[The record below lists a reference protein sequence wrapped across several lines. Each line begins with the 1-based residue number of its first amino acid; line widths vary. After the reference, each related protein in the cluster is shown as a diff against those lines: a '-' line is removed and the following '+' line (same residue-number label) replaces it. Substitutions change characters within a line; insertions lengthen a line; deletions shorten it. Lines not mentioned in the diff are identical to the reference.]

1 MDNYFSEKTLLVLGT
16 NVGSVDIVNYARAH
30 GAHTIVADYL
40 TPDKSPAKLVADE
53 HILLSTENIP
63 ELTQLIKTRH
73 IDGVLAGVSEFN
85 LLKAQELCIQNGL
98 PFYCNRQQWD
108 TIENKV
114 LFRDLCDQ
122 YGVPTPR
129 TLFKGDAEMA
139 SAPYTPPVVVK
150 PDDSNSSRGVTFCT
164 DNESQADAIAQ
175 ASRLSSG
182 HRVIVEEFFQGDEFT
197 AHYIVNHGKAFLACI
212 DNRFPAALHDAKTT
226 IPIAR
231 VYPCRYAD
239 RSMEKVNP
247 RVVSMIES
255 LGLEC
260 AVIFVQGLYNKE
272 SGRFAIF
279 EGGLRCAGE
288 AAYRITGYL
297 YGVNFLHN
305 LVDYSLLGHSARPVA
320 ESLPTGDN
328 RVACVLSFAA
338 RGGTIASIT
347 GVEQVTEQL
356 PSLIHFEQRYNVG
369 DTLPV
374 GDTLRQIVLRF
385 TLVCDNLNQ
394 LKQQIDLIN
403 TGVSVRDAAGNDLC
417 VRFDSSQL
425 LA

>member
-1 MDNYFSEKTLLVLGT
+1 MEQYFNGKTLLVLGS
-16 NVGSVDIVNYARAH
+16 NVGSVEIVHYARAH
-30 GAHTIVADYL
+30 GAHTIVADYFE
-40 TPDKSPAKLVADE
+40 PEKSAAKLVADE
-53 HILLSTENIP
+53 HALISTADVPQLE
-63 ELTQLIKTRH
+63 QLIKARH
-73 IDGVLAGVSEFN
+73 IDGVLAGISEFN
-85 LLKAQELCIQNGL
+85 LLKAQELCRLLGL

-114 LFRDLCDQ
+114 LFRDLCQ
-122 YGVPTPR
+122 RHGVPAPR
-129 TLFKGDAEMA
+129 TLFKGDSSLAT
-139 SAPYTPPVVVK
+139 APYRPPVVVK

-182 HRVIVEEFFQGDEFT
+182 HRVIVEEFFQGEEFT
-197 AHYIVNHGKAFLACI
+197 AHYLVDHGKAFLACI
-212 DNRFPAALHDAKTT
+212 DNRFPAALHNAKTT

-239 RSMEKVNP
+239 RYMEKVNP

-288 AAYRITGYL
+288 AAYRITDHL

-369 DTLPV
+369 DTLPE

-394 LKQQIDLIN
+394 LKQHIDLIN

>member
-1 MDNYFSEKTLLVLGT
+1 MEQYFNGKTLLVLGS
-16 NVGSVDIVNYARAH
+16 NVGSVEIVHYARAH
-30 GAHTIVADYL
+30 GAHTIVADYFE
-40 TPDKSPAKLVADE
+40 PEKSAAKLVADE
-53 HILLSTENIP
+53 HALISTADVPQLE
-63 ELTQLIKTRH
+63 QLIKARH
-73 IDGVLAGVSEFN
+73 IDGVLAGISEFN
-85 LLKAQELCIQNGL
+85 LLKAQELCRQLGL
-98 PFYCNRQQWD
+98 PFYCNRRQWD

-114 LFRDLCDQ
+114 LFRDLCDR

-139 SAPYTPPVVVK
+139 SAPYRPPVVVK

-182 HRVIVEEFFQGDEFT
+182 HRVIVEEFFQGEEFT
-197 AHYIVNHGKAFLACI
+197 AHYLVDHGKAFLACI

-239 RSMEKVNP
+239 RYMEKVNP

-288 AAYRITGYL
+288 AAYRITDYL

-305 LVDYSLLGHSARPVA
+305 LVDYSLLGHSAKPVA
-320 ESLPTGDN
+320 ESLPTDDN

-369 DTLPV
+369 VTLPE

-394 LKQQIDLIN
+394 LKQHIDLIN

>member
-1 MDNYFSEKTLLVLGT
+1 MEQYFNGKKLLVLGS
-16 NVGSVDIVNYARAH
+16 NIGSVEIVNYAKAH
-30 GAHTIVADYL
+30 GAHTIVADYFE
-40 TPDKSPAKLVADE
+40 PEKSAAKRVADE
-53 HILLSTENIP
+53 QAFISTANVTELS
-63 ELTQLIKTRH
+63 QLIKTRH
-73 IDGVLAGVSEFN
+73 IDGVLAGISEFN
-85 LLKAQELCIQNGL
+85 LLKAQELCMRNGL

-114 LFRDLCDQ
+114 LFRDLCERH
-122 YGVPTPR
+122 GVPTPR
-129 TLFKGDAEMA
+129 TLFKGDAGLA
-139 SAPYTPPVVVK
+139 SAPYCPPVVVK
-150 PDDSNSSRGVTFCT
+150 PDDSNSSRGVAFCI

-175 ASRLSSG
+175 AARLSSDN
-182 HRVIVEEFFQGDEFT
+182 RVIIEEFFQGEEFT
-197 AHYIVNHGKAFLACI
+197 AHYMVNHGKAFLACI
-212 DNRFPAALHDAKTT
+212 DNRFPVALHDDKTT

-239 RSMEKVNP
+239 RYMEKVNP

-260 AVIFVQGLYNKE
+260 AVIFVQGLYDKNSE
-272 SGRFAIF
+272 RFAIF

-288 AAYRITGYL
+288 AAYRITDHL

-305 LVDYSLLGHSARPVA
+305 LVDYSLLGTTARPSM
-320 ESLPTGDN
+320 ESMLLTDK

-338 RGGTIASIT
+338 RGGTIAEIT
-347 GVEQVTEQL
+347 GVEGVTTQL
-356 PSLIHFEQRYNVG
+356 PSLIHFEQRYHEG
-369 DTLPV
+369 DTLPE

-385 TLVCDNLNQ
+385 TLVCDSLDE
-394 LKQQIDLIN
+394 LKRHIDLIN
-403 TGVSVRDAAGNDLC
+403 SSVAVLDAAGNDLC

>member
-1 MDNYFSEKTLLVLGT
+1 M
-16 NVGSVDIVNYARAH
+16 
-30 GAHTIVADYL
+30 
-40 TPDKSPAKLVADE
+40 
-53 HILLSTENIP
+53 
-63 ELTQLIKTRH
+63 
-73 IDGVLAGVSEFN
+73 
-85 LLKAQELCIQNGL
+85 
-98 PFYCNRQQWD
+98 
-108 TIENKV
+108 
-114 LFRDLCDQ
+114 
-122 YGVPTPR
+122 
-129 TLFKGDAEMA
+129 
-139 SAPYTPPVVVK
+139 
-150 PDDSNSSRGVTFCT
+150 
-164 DNESQADAIAQ
+164 
-175 ASRLSSG
+175 
-182 HRVIVEEFFQGDEFT
+182 IVEEFFQGEEFT
-197 AHYIVNHGKAFLACI
+197 AHYLVDHGKAFLACI

-231 VYPCRYAD
+231 VYPCRYAGQY
-239 RSMEKVNP
+239 MEKVNP

-288 AAYRITGYL
+288 AAYRITDHL

-305 LVDYSLLGHSARPVA
+305 LVDYSLLGHSAKPVA

-369 DTLPV
+369 DTLPE

-394 LKQQIDLIN
+394 LKQHIDLIN